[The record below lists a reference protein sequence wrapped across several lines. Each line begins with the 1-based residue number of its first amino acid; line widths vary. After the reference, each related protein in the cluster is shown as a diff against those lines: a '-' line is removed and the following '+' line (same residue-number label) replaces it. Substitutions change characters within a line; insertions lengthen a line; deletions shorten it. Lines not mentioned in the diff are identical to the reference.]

1 MLINNLIYIIIKDN
15 FLGFLDT
22 GGISTF
28 LFRNYE
34 LSKELGYK
42 FIENKDLDY
51 LDKKVILFV
60 GNDYWK
66 NKIYLFNYIDTK
78 FEFINRIPK
87 KHELL

>member
-51 LDKKVILFV
+51 LDKK
-60 GNDYWK
+60 
-66 NKIYLFNYIDTK
+66 
-78 FEFINRIPK
+78 
-87 KHELL
+87 